1 MQITCPNCGQTIT
14 AEHINIQ
21 KMAAV
26 CPACHHVFS
35 FDLPAA
41 KTKRRKVKQ
50 PEGLTLRDEDHLLSM
65 SFRTNWRL
73 ERNQTFVSGMVGG
86 GMMTLVTGLMINEY
100 FETGDMPFILP
111 IVLAIF
117 AVGMF
122 YAAATV
128 MYNKTYISMT
138 DYEIQVKRGP
148 LPGTNSTPQRIDLAG
163 VVSIGYEETVASK
176 KEGYDTPR
184 YRVWVEMADG
194 SRRTIL
200 NDLVEDYAVFV
211 TQRMQE
217 HLEDDLSQIGD
228 AYDAN
233 SASRLI
239 DTDGEVNAE
248 SNEIDDLDQGQQ
260 MQGQWR

>member
-35 FDLPAA
+35 FDLPTA

-50 PEGLTLRDEDHLLSM
+50 PEDLTLRDEDHLLSM

-73 ERNQTFVSGMVGG
+73 GRNENFIGAIAGGTSTALVTGFLTNEYFVSGEV
-86 GMMTLVTGLMINEY
+86 
-100 FETGDMPFILP
+100 PFILP
-111 IVLAIF
+111 IIMAILAL
-117 AVGMF
+117 GMF
-122 YAAATV
+122 YAAAV
-128 MYNKTYISMT
+128 VAYNQTHITMT

-148 LPGTNSTPQRIDLAG
+148 LPTVDSNQQQIDLAG
-163 VVSIGYEETVASK
+163 AVRIGYEETVASK

-184 YRVWVEMADG
+184 YRLWVEMADG
-194 SRRTIL
+194 TRRTIIT
-200 NDLVEDYAVFV
+200 DLVEEYAAFIS
-211 TQRMQE
+211 QRMQE
-217 HLEDDLSQIGD
+217 HLDEGLNTIND
-228 AYDAN
+228 AYGTAN
-233 SASRLI
+233 LGRLTEAH
-239 DTDGEVNAE
+239 DE
-248 SNEIDDLDQGQQ
+248 SDEIDDTDARQG

>member
-35 FDLPAA
+35 FDLPTT

-73 ERNQTFVSGMVGG
+73 ERNQTFLGGMVSG
-86 GMMTLVTGLMINEY
+86 GMMALVTGLMINEY
-100 FETGDMPFILP
+100 FETGDVPFILP
-111 IVLAIF
+111 IVIAIV
-117 AVGMF
+117 ALGMF

-128 MYNKTYISMT
+128 MYNKTYIAMT
-138 DYEIQVKRGP
+138 DDEIQVKRGP
-148 LPGTNSTPQRIDLAG
+148 LPATDSTPQRIDLAG

-176 KEGYDTPR
+176 QEGYDTPR
-184 YRVWVEMADG
+184 YRLWAEMADG
-194 SRRTIL
+194 TRRTIL
-200 NDLVEDYAVFV
+200 NDLVEDYAAFIS
-211 TQRMQE
+211 QRMQE
-217 HLEDDLSQIGD
+217 HLDDDLAMIDD
-228 AYDAN
+228 AYDVAN
-233 SASRLI
+233 VTRLTEAH
-239 DTDGEVNAE
+239 DESDEV
-248 SNEIDDLDQGQQ
+248 DVTGDQQS

>member
-35 FDLPAA
+35 FDLPTA

-50 PEGLTLRDEDHLLSM
+50 PGGLTLRDEDHLLSM

-73 ERNQTFVSGMVGG
+73 ERNENLLGMVIGG
-86 GMMTLVTGLMINEY
+86 SSMSVVTALLVSEY
-100 FETGDMPFILP
+100 FSSGDVPFILP
-111 IVLAIF
+111 IFIALIALV
-117 AVGMF
+117 MF
-122 YAAATV
+122 YAAAVIT
-128 MYNKTYISMT
+128 YNKTHISMT

-148 LPGTNSTPQRIDLAG
+148 LPATDSTPQRIDLAG

-184 YRVWVEMADG
+184 YRLWAEMADG
-194 SRRTIL
+194 TRRTIL
-200 NDLVEDYAVFV
+200 NDLVKDYAAFIS
-211 TQRMQE
+211 QRMQE
-217 HLEDDLSQIGD
+217 HLDDDLAMMED
-228 AYDAN
+228 AYDT
-233 SASRLI
+233 ASIGRLI
-239 DTDGEVNAE
+239 DADGKADAE
-248 SNEIDDLDQGQQ
+248 SDEIVDLDQGQQ